1 MKKMY
6 LVYYNGTWEGFYRA
20 PIFITKDEEKA
31 KAYAA
36 KFNRI
41 LKKWKDYFDV
51 TLEKERFNLGEETNT
66 YDRYMQLVN
75 IEGCYYIAIELR

>member
-6 LVYYNGTWEGFYRA
+6 LVYYNGTWEGFYRS
-20 PIFITKDEEKA
+20 PIFLTEDEEKA
-31 KAYAA
+31 KAYVA

-41 LKKWKDYFDV
+41 LKKWQDYFESMLDKD
-51 TLEKERFNLGEETNT
+51 LFSEDTNA

-75 IEGCYYIAIELR
+75 IEGCYYIEIEVR